1 MCVTK
6 ATPSTV
12 TCYFTCTPYC
22 VCVCVT
28 QGLCC
33 LSVVKDFAE
42 LKQYNIQ
49 ALCEQNSDKTEPSPA
64 RTDVP
69 HTASSDKGESE
80 SQKAD
85 EVSVAEGEM
94 MVDSTEH

>member
-1 MCVTK
+1 M
-6 ATPSTV
+6 
-12 TCYFTCTPYC
+12 
-22 VCVCVT
+22 CVCVT

-80 SQKAD
+80 SQRAD
-85 EVSVAEGEM
+85 KVSVAEGEM
-94 MVDSTEH
+94 MVDSTEHWHHVEVC